1 MMKRMFDSTTRR
13 ASTHRASSIS
23 AGPDLLRHRAAVV
36 RWALAHGHPVD
47 RDSLAAII
55 NSASLPT
62 PGQVGLHW
70 TAHSVNTLL
79 IQGCSN
85 WCTAHGV
92 RYPDNLSRTLTT
104 YLRYLGAYRLLDA
117 DSDPMIALKRSV
129 AEFDKEDR
137 EQLNQQLA
145 KESTRGSA
153 KSRHPT
159 AQLQF
164 LAPVLP
170 LH

>member
-1 MMKRMFDSTTRR
+1 MMKRMFDPPTRR
-13 ASTHRASSIS
+13 ASSHRASAIRV
-23 AGPDLLRHRAAVV
+23 GPDLLRHRAAVV

-47 RDSLAAII
+47 RDSLAVII
-55 NSASLPT
+55 NSASVST
-62 PGQVGLHW
+62 SGQVGLHW
-70 TAHSVNTLL
+70 TAHSVNALL
-79 IQGCSN
+79 TQGCSN

-137 EQLNQQLA
+137 EQFSQQLTR
-145 KESTRGSA
+145 ESTKGRA